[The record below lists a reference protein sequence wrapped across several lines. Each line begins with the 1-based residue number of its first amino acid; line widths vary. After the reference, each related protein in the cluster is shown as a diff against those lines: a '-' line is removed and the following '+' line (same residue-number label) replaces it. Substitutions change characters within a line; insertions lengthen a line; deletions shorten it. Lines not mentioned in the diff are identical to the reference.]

1 VQTVFDQHI
10 DYCYQEAAAAAAA
23 AVDNRVAEADTV
35 VETDPMKAEAV
46 VKAHPWGFDH
56 WAKAGVVY
64 SPGAVEDTE
73 VPV

>member
-1 VQTVFDQHI
+1 MQTVFDQHI
-10 DYCYQEAAAAAAA
+10 DYCYQEAAAAA

-35 VETDPMKAEAV
+35 VETDPVKAEAV
-46 VKAHPWGFDH
+46 VKIPPWGFDH

-64 SPGAVEDTE
+64 SSGAVEDTE